1 MKHHHAA
8 GFLRSVQYKIIAVL
22 AFFAIIT
29 SFIFT
34 STSRVEA
41 DELEW
46 PEAPEL
52 VSGAAILM
60 DADTGAILYEKN
72 AYERNYPASTTK
84 ILTGLLVAQNNALS
98 DVVTF
103 SSDAANSVSLE
114 DATLASKT
122 GEQFTVE
129 QALYGLLLHSANEM
143 AYALAEH
150 TSGSLSAFVDK
161 MNETAKNAGALDTHF
176 ANASGL
182 YDANHYTTAYD
193 MALIARMCFNN
204 PTFLTIDSATTYT
217 IPATNKTSQE
227 RVFNNRNLLLP
238 GRLYGYEYCVGGK
251 TGFVGEGGYTYVSY
265 AMKNGMRLICVCF
278 KSTADG
284 RFQDAKS
291 LFEWGFNHF
300 TKIPITGTALIS
312 QFSTISYL
320 SSTRFNSKSVVSGFD
335 GSYVTVPKDTSLGQ
349 VAIAEDSKHD
359 VQSTDTEV
367 DVPINFMYGDHVVGT
382 ANITFSSAE
391 SNQDESSLLPYADS
405 SNSSNSSQPFAVV
418 INVWIVVIALVSV
431 TVIII
436 FVRRKKMIDEKSPAK
451 FRRKRHYKK
460 HR

>member
-103 SSDAANSVSLE
+103 SSEAANSVSLE

-251 TGFVGEGGYTYVSY
+251 TGFVGEGG
-265 AMKNGMRLICVCF
+265 
-278 KSTADG
+278 
-284 RFQDAKS
+284 
-291 LFEWGFNHF
+291 
-300 TKIPITGTALIS
+300 
-312 QFSTISYL
+312 
-320 SSTRFNSKSVVSGFD
+320 
-335 GSYVTVPKDTSLGQ
+335 
-349 VAIAEDSKHD
+349 
-359 VQSTDTEV
+359 
-367 DVPINFMYGDHVVGT
+367 
-382 ANITFSSAE
+382 
-391 SNQDESSLLPYADS
+391 
-405 SNSSNSSQPFAVV
+405 
-418 INVWIVVIALVSV
+418 
-431 TVIII
+431 
-436 FVRRKKMIDEKSPAK
+436 
-451 FRRKRHYKK
+451 
-460 HR
+460 

>member
-1 MKHHHAA
+1 MKHNSAT
-8 GFLRSVQYKIIAVL
+8 GFFKSVHNKIIIILALFVVIMSSAV
-22 AFFAIIT
+22 A
-29 SFIFT
+29 SV
-34 STSRVEA
+34 SRVDA
-41 DELEW
+41 DEIKW
-46 PEAPEL
+46 PEAPDL

-103 SSDAANSVSLE
+103 SSEAANSVSLE
-114 DATLASKT
+114 DATLATKP
-122 GEQFTVE
+122 GEQYTVE
-129 QALYGLLLHSANEM
+129 QALHGLLLYSANEI
-143 AYALAEH
+143 AYGLAEH

-161 MNETAKNAGALDTHF
+161 MNEAAKNAGALDTHF

-182 YDANHYTTAYD
+182 YDPNHYTTAYD

-217 IPATNKTSQE
+217 IPPTNKTKE
-227 RVFNNRNLLLP
+227 ARVFSNRNLLLP
-238 GRLYGYEYCVGGK
+238 GRTYGYEYCVGGK

-284 RFQDAKS
+284 RFKDARS
-291 LFEWGFNHF
+291 LFEWGFKNF
-300 TKIPITGTALIS
+300 TKVPITGTALIS

-320 SSTRFNSKSVVSGFD
+320 SSTRFNSNNVVSGFN
-335 GSYVTVPKDTSLGQ
+335 GSYVTLPKDTSLGQ
-349 VAIAEDSKHD
+349 VTISGDSKHN
-359 VQSTDTEV
+359 VQSTDNKV

-382 ANITFSSAE
+382 ADITFTSKE
-391 SNQDESSLLPYADS
+391 DTQNESSLLPYAEN
-405 SNSSNSSQPFAVV
+405 SNASGSTQPFAVV
-418 INVWIVVIALVSV
+418 INIWIIIIAVAAAA
-431 TVIII
+431 VIIFFI
-436 FVRRKKMIDEKSPAK
+436 RRKRIIEEKSPAK

-460 HR
+460 H